1 MFGDPTAED
10 IWALARDRH
19 DGISRTEARDL
30 FGRNKKAARSTAPSA
45 RSKTQAGS
53 LAEPTPTATPDPLSS
68 GSRSRQ
74 ALPVEP
80 AFRALQHATA
90 TPAKCPPQSRRERQN
105 GLRADML
112 RRVASA
118 SNVPT
123 APLDER
129 SRRNACDRDDQYR
142 GEEG

>member
-30 FGRNKKAARSTAPSA
+30 FGRNKKGREIDRALGALEDAGRLARRA
-45 RSKTQAGS
+45 RTDGHARP
-53 LAEPTPTATPDPLSS
+53 AELWIPK
-68 GSRSRQ
+68 SRSAPGSSLRS
-74 ALPVEP
+74 A
-80 AFRALQHATA
+80 ALQHTA
-90 TPAKCPPQSRRERQN
+90 TPAKCSPQSRRERQN
-105 GLRADML
+105 VLRADML

-142 GEEG
+142 GGKG